1 MSLTNK
7 RKHDGTYV
15 SLSSETYLSSEN
27 NIEEQLKKYLE
38 TNNDTNNNSKIHN
51 LTQTNEILNNMIFYQ
66 EKCFQQLYF
75 LIEENNKK
83 FERYAEDTKIAF
95 DKCMIRLECLE
106 NKISKIYEEK
116 DAIIY
121 SLEQEKKEITNYLE
135 KNKLFQKTNDYFV

>member
-15 SLSSETYLSSEN
+15 SLSNETYLSPEN
-27 NIEEQLKKYLE
+27 NIEEQLKKYLQ
-38 TNNDTNNNSKIHN
+38 TNNNIQILNNH
-51 LTQTNEILNNMIFYQ
+51 TQTNEILNNMISYQ

-83 FERYAEDTKIAF
+83 FERYAEDTKNAF
-95 DKCMIRLECLE
+95 DKCMVRLECLE
-106 NKISKIYEEK
+106 NKVSKIFEEK
-116 DAIIY
+116 DAIIH
-121 SLEQEKKEITNYLE
+121 SLEQEKKEMIDYLE